1 MAHTQSF
8 QGQKSSFLANLIEGL
23 TRGMGQ
29 VMDANSRIR
38 EVERLQM
45 LSDESLAAK
54 GIKREEITRHVFR
67 DVFWL

>member
-1 MAHTQSF
+1 MAHTQTF
-8 QGQKSSFLANLIEGL
+8 QGQKPSFLANLIEGL

-67 DVFWL
+67 DVFWM